1 MASDIK
7 IPVKHKINLMT
18 FFFVPCGAQVESKLC
33 YLAEVYKFYVS
44 KLHRRIAW
52 AAIRCVMTIQPQILH
67 PLYTI
72 SGFVLATTEDRGVDA
87 SDLTGD
93 EPQTTLKAMKRR
105 YQRGIETLREPDNIY
120 CWKNDPPR
128 AEEWKQTLATVNEAG
143 KWLIMHEETIEEFTQ
158 SKARGKATASSSSSG
173 EPMMTAKAKW
183 LPGAPT
189 AARLP
194 ETPP

>member
-1 MASDIK
+1 MPLNPS
-7 IPVKHKINLMT
+7 
-18 FFFVPCGAQVESKLC
+18 Q
-33 YLAEVYKFYVS
+33 
-44 KLHRRIAW
+44 
-52 AAIRCVMTIQPQILH
+52 QPQLLH